1 MREFVVCNGLAIKS
15 DNTKNKIMNRYV
27 FSLLVFLLLS
37 IITSFITNNSFI
49 DKIYPILGII
59 LTLGIC
65 YIVEYVS
72 LKIPPS
78 LVNIL
83 LQCRQ
88 YLYILEIFP
97 MYK

>member
-37 IITSFITNNSFI
+37 IITSFITNNIFI

-65 YIVEYVS
+65 FIVEY
-72 LKIPPS
+72 
-78 LVNIL
+78 
-83 LQCRQ
+83 
-88 YLYILEIFP
+88 IF
-97 MYK
+97 MLMRKE